1 MKKILC
7 SWVILSFMTVTAF
20 LVSCGNSAKKDLNH
34 LLLELAGDDAV
45 IDHDDWMTIESFLDS
60 QKAHFKEFYEGGK
73 LDKDEVKEYI
83 EDFFS
88 RGREAKKIDFVGMN
102 DEPIKI
108 NFFLER
114 SGSMIAYDSPQGD
127 GSFKAAIVQMLNNL
141 PGNNS
146 QHKIYVVNS
155 SINPYPQGIQQFV
168 NDNDIFATTKGIGD
182 PSYTDFG
189 AIFNQRLNKTK
200 DDEISILMTDM
211 IYSTKNMVGVN
222 PQKVFAEAQS
232 MTNTVFKDEVKK
244 KSMLIVKM
252 MGSYDGLYYPYN
264 SPSKGTAYHGKRP
277 YYIVIV
283 GNNENIARLT
293 TDPDYGSFAK
303 LSELK
308 GYQNM
313 YLFESDDVYEP
324 YYSLLLSH
332 PKIRGRFQ
340 PERGQGTQIKDI
352 EGVKQDRNSGDVRL
366 VLAVDLSK
374 MLIDEDYLTDIRNY
388 KIESDDKITIE
399 EIRPI
404 TKADITPA
412 EKKYIGSATHLFIL
426 SFEKLSNNQ
435 DVDIKL
441 MNHLPA
447 WVAASSSDDD
457 TTVDS
462 KTTFGLKYL
471 LQGIYNSYQKKSDG
485 EPYYFELELEFK
497 R

>member
-1 MKKILC
+1 M
-7 SWVILSFMTVTAF
+7 
-20 LVSCGNSAKKDLNH
+20 
-34 LLLELAGDDAV
+34 
-45 IDHDDWMTIESFLDS
+45 
-60 QKAHFKEFYEGGK
+60 
-73 LDKDEVKEYI
+73 
-83 EDFFS
+83 
-88 RGREAKKIDFVGMN
+88 
-102 DEPIKI
+102 
-108 NFFLER
+108 
-114 SGSMIAYDSPQGD
+114 
-127 GSFKAAIVQMLNNL
+127 
-141 PGNNS
+141 
-146 QHKIYVVNS
+146 
-155 SINPYPQGIQQFV
+155 
-168 NDNDIFATTKGIGD
+168 
-182 PSYTDFG
+182 
-189 AIFNQRLNKTK
+189 
-200 DDEISILMTDM
+200 
-211 IYSTKNMVGVN
+211 
-222 PQKVFAEAQS
+222 
-232 MTNTVFKDEVKK
+232 
-244 KSMLIVKM
+244 
-252 MGSYDGLYYPYN
+252 
-264 SPSKGTAYHGKRP
+264 
-277 YYIVIV
+277 IV

-293 TDPDYGSFAK
+293 NDPDYGSFAK

-412 EKKYIGSATHLFIL
+412 EKKY
-426 SFEKLSNNQ
+426 NQ

>member
-189 AIFNQRLNKTK
+189 AIFNQ
-200 DDEISILMTDM
+200 I
-211 IYSTKNMVGVN
+211 
-222 PQKVFAEAQS
+222 P
-232 MTNTVFKDEVKK
+232 
-244 KSMLIVKM
+244 
-252 MGSYDGLYYPYN
+252 
-264 SPSKGTAYHGKRP
+264 
-277 YYIVIV
+277 
-283 GNNENIARLT
+283 
-293 TDPDYGSFAK
+293 
-303 LSELK
+303 
-308 GYQNM
+308 
-313 YLFESDDVYEP
+313 
-324 YYSLLLSH
+324 
-332 PKIRGRFQ
+332 
-340 PERGQGTQIKDI
+340 
-352 EGVKQDRNSGDVRL
+352 
-366 VLAVDLSK
+366 
-374 MLIDEDYLTDIRNY
+374 
-388 KIESDDKITIE
+388 TIE
-399 EIRPI
+399 RRR
-404 TKADITPA
+404 
-412 EKKYIGSATHLFIL
+412 
-426 SFEKLSNNQ
+426 N
-435 DVDIKL
+435 
-441 MNHLPA
+441 
-447 WVAASSSDDD
+447 
-457 TTVDS
+457 
-462 KTTFGLKYL
+462 
-471 LQGIYNSYQKKSDG
+471 
-485 EPYYFELELEFK
+485 
-497 R
+497 